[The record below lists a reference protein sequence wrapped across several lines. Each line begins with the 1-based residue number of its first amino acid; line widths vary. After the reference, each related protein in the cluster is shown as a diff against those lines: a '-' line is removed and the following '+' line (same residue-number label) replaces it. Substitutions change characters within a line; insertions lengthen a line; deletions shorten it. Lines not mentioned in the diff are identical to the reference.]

1 MPVSLY
7 LRAASGPIPSVT
19 YRGMPL
25 TNDEVDL
32 NFINLK
38 TAVDAY
44 VASDVLI
51 KLKTVDG
58 PGSGLNADLLDDMN
72 TSTTHVSST
81 PTVVARDASGNF
93 SANVITATSFIG
105 AIGTIGSPTTL
116 IGNVIGNVSGSAGTV
131 AFGGLTGT
139 PTIWDQNTTGT
150 AAGLSTTLAVASG
163 GTGGTTATQARANLS
178 AAITGT
184 NGDITQLTGL
194 LTPLTV
200 LQGGTGVNSKTGTG
214 SVVLSISPTLVT
226 PILGIPG
233 SGDFSAGAFTWP
245 IFNQNTSGSAA
256 SLITTNSY
264 QIRSLSVGTTAP
276 SATIGEIRATN
287 NITAYYSDA
296 RLKDVLGNIKNPLDA
311 VKSLDG
317 VIYKANHT
325 ARQYGYTSDEE
336 QVGVLSQQVQKVL
349 PQIVTPAPFDIGQ
362 NADGTEYSKS
372 GDNYMTVHYERL
384 VPLLIEAI
392 KELDA
397 KVTELQNKISG

>member
-7 LRAASGPIPSVT
+7 LRAASGSIPSVT
-19 YRGMPL
+19 YRGIPL

-72 TSTTHVSST
+72 TSTISAPDTI
-81 PTVVARDASGNF
+81 VARDSGGNF

-116 IGNVIGNVSGSAGTV
+116 IGNVTGNVSGSAGSV
-131 AFGGLTGT
+131 PYGGLTGT
-139 PTIWDQNTTGT
+139 PTIWNQNTTGT

-163 GTGGTTATQARANLS
+163 GTGGTTATQARTNLS

-200 LQGGTGVNSKTGTG
+200 LQGGTGVNSKTGTGG

-264 QIRSLSVGTTAP
+264 QMRSLSVGTTVP

-296 RLKDVLGNIKNPLDA
+296 RLKDVICNIKNPLDA

-362 NADGTEYSKS
+362 NADGSEYSKS
-372 GDNYMTVHYERL
+372 GENYMTVHYERL

-397 KVTELQNKISG
+397 KVTKLQNKISA